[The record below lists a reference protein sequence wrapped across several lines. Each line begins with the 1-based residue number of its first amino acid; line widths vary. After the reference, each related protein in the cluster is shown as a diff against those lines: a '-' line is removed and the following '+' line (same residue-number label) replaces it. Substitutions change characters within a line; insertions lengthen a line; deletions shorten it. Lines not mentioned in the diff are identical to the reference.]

1 MKNLNKADT
10 TIRITS
16 YENGVPF
23 ISEHEV
29 NGVIDVDDISELCEC
44 HDFLRNGGDIGKNE
58 DGTDI
63 IEYEISMGDIAF
75 EDDTNEEPDNAT
87 DEAEYVPDDL
97 EEFEDAV
104 CDDIERMNDDL
115 NGMKIAGAVIM
126 AAQLLLSIGFFCLHG
141 KLVRGNKVV
150 K

>member
-29 NGVIDVDDISELCEC
+29 NGMIDVDDISELCEC

-63 IEYEISMGDIAF
+63 KDYEISMGDIVL
-75 EDDTNEEPDNAT
+75 EDDKNKEPDDVT
-87 DEAEYVPDDL
+87 DEAKYVSDDL

-126 AAQLLLSIGFFCLHG
+126 AAQLLLSIGSFCLHG
-141 KLVRGNKVV
+141 KLERGNKVV

>member
-1 MKNLNKADT
+1 MKNINKADT

-44 HDFLRNGGDIGKNE
+44 HDFLRNGVDIGKNE

-63 IEYEISMGDIAF
+63 KEYEISMGDIVL
-75 EDDTNEEPDNAT
+75 EDDKNKELDDVT
-87 DEAEYVPDDL
+87 DEAKYVSDDL

-141 KLVRGNKVV
+141 KLVRVNKVV

>member
-1 MKNLNKADT
+1 MKDLNKTGT

-16 YENGVPF
+16 YENGIPF

-29 NGVIDVDDISELCEC
+29 NGVIDADDISELCEC

-58 DGTDI
+58 DGTYI
-63 IEYEISMGDIAF
+63 KEYEISMGDIVL
-75 EDDTNEEPDNAT
+75 EDDKNKEPDDVT
-87 DEAEYVPDDL
+87 DEAKYVSDDL

-141 KLVRGNKVV
+141 KLVRGNNVV